1 MKKYLLVAAL
11 LLLVPTIASA
21 QCLLTT
27 ETESLPGFYVGK
39 PANFQIVAVSGTE
52 PYHFEI
58 YSGALPEGMHL
69 TPNGKIVGVP
79 RSEGTSTVLILIT
92 DAAGCSL
99 GQTYEATVFPVDQ
112 AP

>member
-11 LLLVPTIASA
+11 LLLAPTIASA

-27 ETESLPGFYVGK
+27 ETEAIPGFFVGQ
-39 PANFQIVAVSGTE
+39 PVNFQIVAVSGTE
-52 PYHFEI
+52 PYRFEI
-58 YSGALPEGMHL
+58 HSGALPEGLHL

-79 RSEGTSTVLILIT
+79 RSEGTSTVLILIS

-99 GQTYEATVFPVDQ
+99 GQTYEITVLPADQ